1 MLTFEASNDS
11 NISINFTGPNKYVR
25 IFGGNL
31 DNDLKVLTNIDAKHL
46 PHAGHRMLSCKVAD
60 EAL

>member
-1 MLTFEASNDS
+1 MLTFEASMTQTS
-11 NISINFTGPNKYVR
+11 RSMSQGPIRQNI
-25 IFGGNL
+25 GGNL